1 MVNENLFKAQTLE
14 EAEIVPWPVWLHWL
28 EDHLIHQN
36 VGGSIPGQG
45 TYLGCRFYPWSGV
58 CMEGNQ
64 PILLSLSPF
73 LSLSPSTFLVKTRV
87 LLCHLGR
94 CPTHVYKEEASGI
107 QRVLCFRSYK
117 NEKFRGRLTTS
128 TKVLHCTYVLG
139 RG

>member
-64 PILLSLSPF
+64 PILLSLPLPF
-73 LSLSPSTFLVKTRV
+73 SFSLYLPGENKGPPVPPRKMSNTCL
-87 LLCHLGR
+87 
-94 CPTHVYKEEASGI
+94 
-107 QRVLCFRSYK
+107 Q
-117 NEKFRGRLTTS
+117 
-128 TKVLHCTYVLG
+128 G